1 MKKIIS
7 VILCVVTILSCMA
20 CLSACTKKDRVI
32 MLWGPEEQR
41 DLYLQ
46 WAEEFKALHADELK
60 GWTFDFAGSGDAGA
74 YGNMSVDPTKGA
86 AIYTFANDQMANL
99 ANLNAL
105 SPLSGSDLAWA
116 QENNIA
122 AAVEATKLGDKY
134 MAYPLQADNGYFL
147 YFKKSAFE
155 GTSVWD
161 SETGTLKADYTFR
174 DLYAALDEREETKN
188 ALVSW
193 PFGDSWYVSGVF
205 FAVGGDYE
213 VNYDSEGKQTSAS
226 CTFGYTQPAGT
237 TSYTDGDFT
246 LGRTA
251 VQCMLNTFLNADG
264 TVNSHFKYTDSDKA
278 AYNDIVSTFTN
289 PDNPQCQETPIVAT
303 INGTWKAS
311 ELQKNWGDDYCA
323 TYLPMLEDNDGNL
336 YAMRTF
342 AGYKHLGVN
351 PMCEFAQADANNIVL
366 LHQMAQYMSG
376 KAAQVQRYEV
386 ANAGPSNKE
395 ALADEKVS
403 SDVALVALNKQYD
416 RECVYPAGT
425 ALKDADG
432 NSLAGKPVGNG
443 LGMRTQDS
451 VPANYWTP
459 ITNFAQTMWQEY
471 SAGSLNKFSED
482 ELNRTLAQLQ
492 MDIEAAAQ

>member
-7 VILCVVTILSCMA
+7 AVLCVVMILSCMA
-20 CLSACTKKDRVI
+20 ALTACSQKERVI

-41 DLYLQ
+41 DIYLK
-46 WAEEFKALHADELK
+46 WANQFKEEHPDELK

-86 AIYTFANDQMANL
+86 AIYSFANDQMANL

-105 SPLSGSDLAWA
+105 SPLSGSDLEWA
-116 QENNIA
+116 QANNITS
-122 AAVEATKLGDKY
+122 AVEATKLGEKY

-161 SETGTLKADYTFR
+161 ADNGTLKEGYTFR
-174 DLYAALDEREETKN
+174 DLYAALDEKGLTS

-213 VNYDSEGKQTSAS
+213 VVYDSEGKQTSAS
-226 CTFGYTQPAGT
+226 CSFGYTLPEGA
-237 TSYTDGDFT
+237 TSYKEGDFT

-251 VQCMLNTFLNADG
+251 VECMVNTFLNEDG
-264 TVNSHFKYTDSDKA
+264 TINSHFKYTDSDKA

-289 PDNPQCQETPIVAT
+289 PENPQCQETPIVAT
-303 INGTWKAS
+303 INGTWKAT

-323 TYLPMLEDNDGNL
+323 TALPMLEDNAGNK

-351 PMCEFAQADANNIVL
+351 PMCEFAQADGNNIVI
-366 LHQMAQYMSG
+366 LHQLAQYLTS
-376 KAAQVQRYEV
+376 KDAQLERY
-386 ANAGPSNKE
+386 AKSNAGPSNKE
-395 ALADEKVS
+395 ALADPTVS
-403 SDVALVALNKQYD
+403 SDIALSALNKQYD
-416 RECVYPAGT
+416 RVCTYPEGT
-425 ALKDADG
+425 ALKDANG
-432 NSLAGKPVGNG
+432 NALAGQTIGNG
-443 LGMRTQDS
+443 LGFRVQDS

-459 ITNFAQTMWQEY
+459 ITNFAQSMWQEY
-471 SAGSLNKFSED
+471 EAGTLKSFAD
-482 ELNRTLAQLQ
+482 AELNRTLAQLQ